1 MKALA
6 AAALA
11 SMTLAL
17 TTPAFAEYRGTAEAQ
32 QACTPDVFR
41 LCGRFIPNSDQI
53 TACLASQKAQLSP
66 ACHKVFAGGGSHR
79 HRHGLRLAH
88 R

>member
-1 MKALA
+1 MKAMA

-11 SMTLAL
+11 SLTLAL

-32 QACTPDVFR
+32 QACTPDAFR
-41 LCGRFIPNSDQI
+41 LCGQFIPDAGRI
-53 TACLASQKAQLSP
+53 AACLARQKTRLSP
-66 ACHKVFAGGGSHR
+66 ECHKVFAGGSRRRGQ
-79 HRHGLRLAH
+79 RLAH

>member
-1 MKALA
+1 MKAIA

-32 QACTPDVFR
+32 QACIPDVFR
-41 LCGRFIPNSDQI
+41 LCGQFIPDSSQI
-53 TACLASQKAQLSP
+53 TACLARQKARLSP
-66 ACHKVFAGGGSHR
+66 GCHKVFAGPSHR
-79 HRHGLRLAH
+79 RGPRFAN

>member
-1 MKALA
+1 MKVLA
-6 AAALA
+6 VAALA

-32 QACTPDVFR
+32 QACTPDAFR
-41 LCGRFIPNSDQI
+41 LCGQFIPDAGQI
-53 TACLASQKAQLSP
+53 TSCLARQKANLSP
-66 ACHKVFAGGGSHR
+66 ACHKVFAGGGGLHR
-79 HRHGLRLAH
+79 HRQRYAD

>member
-1 MKALA
+1 MKAIA

-11 SMTLAL
+11 SVTLAL

-41 LCGRFIPNSDQI
+41 LCGQFIPDSSQI
-53 TACLASQKAQLSP
+53 TACLARQKARLSP
-66 ACHKVFAGGGSHR
+66 ECHKVFAGGSHR
-79 HRHGLRLAH
+79 HGPRFADR
-88 R
+88 

>member
-1 MKALA
+1 MKAIA

-41 LCGRFIPNSDQI
+41 LCGQFIPDSGQI
-53 TACLASQKAQLSP
+53 TACLARQKTRLSP
-66 ACHKVFAGGGSHR
+66 ECHKVFAGGG
-79 HRHGLRLAH
+79 HGPRLAD

>member
-1 MKALA
+1 MKAIA

-11 SMTLAL
+11 SVTLAL

-41 LCGRFIPNSDQI
+41 LCGQFIPDFGRI
-53 TACLASQKAQLSP
+53 TACLARQKARLSP
-66 ACHKVFAGGGSHR
+66 ECHKVFAGGAR
-79 HRHGLRLAH
+79 HHGRRVAH
-88 R
+88 T

>member
-1 MKALA
+1 MKAIA

-11 SMTLAL
+11 SVTLAL
-17 TTPAFAEYRGTAEAQ
+17 TTTAFAEYRGTAGAR

-41 LCGRFIPNSDQI
+41 LCGQFIPDSGKI
-53 TACLASQKAQLSP
+53 TACLARQTARLNPQ
-66 ACHKVFAGGGSHR
+66 CQKVFSGGSRR
-79 HRHGLRLAH
+79 HRPRIAD